1 MGFRPGAG
9 RVLLWSRLSR
19 EATLITPFT
28 HFSFTKKKKKNNVF
42 FLTKLKEG
50 ETTLNEGG
58 IKSWSSFMARNYL
71 INFEFRTMAVDS
83 WLLIYSSLSSKKK
96 KKNLSLVVNPKQI

>member
-1 MGFRPGAG
+1 MPLYSEVER
-9 RVLLWSRLSR
+9 RR
-19 EATLITPFT
+19 IFT
-28 HFSFTKKKKKNNVF
+28 IFFFFIYQKKKKNNVF

-50 ETTLNEGG
+50 ETTLNEGE

-96 KKNLSLVVNPKQI
+96 KKKNLSLVVNPKQI

>member
-1 MGFRPGAG
+1 MPLYSEVER
-9 RVLLWSRLSR
+9 RR
-19 EATLITPFT
+19 IFT
-28 HFSFTKKKKKNNVF
+28 IFFFSFTKNTKNNVF

-50 ETTLNEGG
+50 ETTLNEGE

-96 KKNLSLVVNPKQI
+96 KKKNLSLVVNPKQI